1 MNRDTVEEG
10 TMRNDV
16 VDLLAVEPSDTA
28 GVEKAR
34 PVQPI
39 VLDGLAYGA
48 VLFFVLSIV
57 WTVIQ

>member
-1 MNRDTVEEG
+1 
-10 TMRNDV
+10 MRNDV

-39 VLDGLAYGA
+39 VLDGLAYGG